1 MGVRGCETKAG
12 KGETRNPGKGETG
25 KGKRKGNPMT
35 QIKLTLKCPQCSGTR
50 FKAAT
55 AKPGPNDP
63 VTCAQCGTIVDLAA
77 EKRRLEKEASRAVEE
92 RLRDRSE

>member
-1 MGVRGCETKAG
+1 
-12 KGETRNPGKGETG
+12 
-25 KGKRKGNPMT
+25 MT
-35 QIKLTLKCPQCSGTR
+35 QIKFSLKCPQCGSTR

-55 AKPGPNDP
+55 ATPEPNTP

-77 EKRRLEKEASRAVEE
+77 EKQRLEKEARRAVEE